1 MSVTVGGKV
10 SEFSSKNNQLTPQML
25 STIKAMSPGQF
36 AVFKEVQA
44 KMVGGKSSAPVNLDG
59 NIILEIK

>member
-1 MSVTVGGKV
+1 
-10 SEFSSKNNQLTPQML
+10 ML